1 MREGHLWDVTPPVA
15 SGEHGGE
22 LPFAA
27 SRLNVTTDQESLG
40 PRTRNM
46 SASEHFGP
54 SSP

>member
-1 MREGHLWDVTPPVA
+1 MREGHLWDITPRA
-15 SGEHGGE
+15 ALGEHGGKSP
-22 LPFAA
+22 LGA
-27 SRLNVTTDQESLG
+27 SRLDVTTGKESLG